1 MSPQRIKL
9 LFLQAL
15 VAVLVIG
22 FWHVGSTVPVGGGDF
37 LPRFFFSSPAE
48 VGFRVWKLFAEGTAQ
63 IVRCSEPI
71 DLSHLLGTS
80 DPCFGKTV
88 WQHLLITLTEGMLAF
103 VIGAVAGVALGF
115 WLARNRMLSAVFE
128 PYIKMLNALPRVVLA
143 PIFMLW
149 LGLGIWS
156 KVPLGVTLVF
166 FIVFFNVY
174 QGVKEVSP
182 VILANARMLGMNQR
196 QLFVHV
202 YWTSA
207 LSWMFS
213 SLHTSVGFAII
224 GAVVGE
230 YLGSAAGLGYLI
242 QQAEGTFDTT
252 GVFAGMVILA
262 VFVLVIDGLVTLVEK
277 RLLVWRPPAAAGQ
290 A

>member
-1 MSPQRIKL
+1 ML
-9 LFLQAL
+9 LQAL
-15 VAVLVIG
+15 VAVVAIG
-22 FWHVGSTVPVGGGDF
+22 IWHVGSSVPIAGTYF
-37 LPRFFFSSPAE
+37 LPKFFFSTPGD
-48 VGFRVWKLFAEGTAQ
+48 VGLRVWTLFADGTAK
-63 IVRCSEPI
+63 IVNCKEAIEIGRL
-71 DLSHLLGTS
+71 LSIS
-80 DPCFGKTV
+80 DPCFGKTI
-88 WQHLLITLTEGMLAF
+88 WQHLLITLTEGVLAF
-103 VIGAVAGVALGF
+103 VIGAVAGIALGF
-115 WLARNRMLSAVFE
+115 WLARNALLSAIFD

-156 KVPLGVTLVF
+156 KVALGVTLVF

-182 VILANARMLGMNQR
+182 AILANARMLGMSER
-196 QLFVHV
+196 QLFRHV
-202 YWTSA
+202 YWPSA
-207 LSWMFS
+207 LSWVFS

-262 VFVLVIDGLVTLVEK
+262 VFVLIIDWLVTLAER

-290 A
+290 G